1 MIEEYLERIRKH
13 DRNLGAF
20 IDVYEEDARK
30 AASASDMARSSG
42 HIIGPLHGIPVAVKD
57 VIDIEGKITTGGSM
71 VWKDRRSSLTATLV
85 RRMVEA
91 GMIVLGKTHTVEFA
105 MGSFGTN
112 KHMGSPKNPWD
123 LEEHRATGG
132 SSAGTASAVAA
143 GLTPWGIGTDTG
155 GSVRIPSAWCGL
167 TGLKN
172 SVGRISTHGILP
184 LSHTLDTP
192 GPMCRSVQDA
202 AILYRV
208 LAGPDEQD
216 LRTLIHPVEDPFPEL
231 KKGISGFKL
240 VRVPDS
246 ELENVDSE
254 NLEAYDSGP
263 GNCLIDEWIRKN
275 SNKNFDLGGSI
286 AKSGKINQL
295 ILNQIIDN
303 FKIESY
309 EKSLD
314 IKDFDISF
322 ARGLSL
328 EDGCATIT
336 NFTAYLIAKGIE
348 HSNLNGTKPIKY
360 LVCGGGRKNS
370 FLIQNIKDYLSNNKN
385 ISLDTIDK
393 YSYDGDYVESQ
404 AFGYLAIR
412 SFLNLPISFPKTT
425 GCKTPTVGG
434 KLVKNF

>member
-1 MIEEYLERIRKH
+1 MKNKLYTAIGLMSGTSMDGVDASLIRSNGIDEFTNILDKYYEYDDSLHQELI
-13 DRNLGAF
+13 DLRNL
-20 IDVYEEDARK
+20 I
-30 AASASDMARSSG
+30 
-42 HIIGPLHGIPVAVKD
+42 
-57 VIDIEGKITTGGSM
+57 
-71 VWKDRRSSLTATLV
+71 LV
-85 RRMVEA
+85 
-91 GMIVLGKTHTVEFA
+91 
-105 MGSFGTN
+105 
-112 KHMGSPKNPWD
+112 
-123 LEEHRATGG
+123 
-132 SSAGTASAVAA
+132 
-143 GLTPWGIGTDTG
+143 
-155 GSVRIPSAWCGL
+155 
-167 TGLKN
+167 
-172 SVGRISTHGILP
+172 
-184 LSHTLDTP
+184 
-192 GPMCRSVQDA
+192 
-202 AILYRV
+202 
-208 LAGPDEQD
+208 DED
-216 LRTLIHPVEDPFPEL
+216 LRKYSNRL
-231 KKGISGFKL
+231 
-240 VRVPDS
+240 S
-246 ELENVDSE
+246 ELEREITIFHSKVVNEISLKYNDEIDFIGFHGQTIFHNPEKKITKQLGEGNLLSQLVNKRVIYDFRQKDLKNNGQGAPLTPIFHHLLSQNINKKYKIEFPVCFINIGGISNITKISKKNEILEE
-254 NLEAYDSGP
+254 NLEAFDLGP

>member
-1 MIEEYLERIRKH
+1 MKNKLYTAIGLMSGTSMDGVDASLIRSNGIDEFTNILDKYYEYDDSLHQELI
-13 DRNLGAF
+13 DLRNL
-20 IDVYEEDARK
+20 I
-30 AASASDMARSSG
+30 
-42 HIIGPLHGIPVAVKD
+42 
-57 VIDIEGKITTGGSM
+57 
-71 VWKDRRSSLTATLV
+71 LV
-85 RRMVEA
+85 
-91 GMIVLGKTHTVEFA
+91 
-105 MGSFGTN
+105 
-112 KHMGSPKNPWD
+112 
-123 LEEHRATGG
+123 
-132 SSAGTASAVAA
+132 
-143 GLTPWGIGTDTG
+143 
-155 GSVRIPSAWCGL
+155 
-167 TGLKN
+167 
-172 SVGRISTHGILP
+172 
-184 LSHTLDTP
+184 
-192 GPMCRSVQDA
+192 
-202 AILYRV
+202 
-208 LAGPDEQD
+208 DED
-216 LRTLIHPVEDPFPEL
+216 LRKYSNRL
-231 KKGISGFKL
+231 
-240 VRVPDS
+240 S
-246 ELENVDSE
+246 ELEREITIFHSKVVNEISLKYNDEIDFIGFHGQTIFHNPEKKITKQLGEGNLLSQIVNKRVIYDFRQEDLKNNGQGAPLTPIFHHLLSQNINKKYKIEFPVCFINIGGISNITKISKKNEVVEE
-254 NLEAYDSGP
+254 NLEAFDLGP